1 MDATSKWLV
10 ALALAAVL
18 VSVVITTQSAQAQT
32 FTRLRSFDGANGS
45 GPYAGLVQATDG
57 NLYGTTENGGLPY
70 AVGTVF
76 RISPDGKFKTVYNFG
91 GADNTGY
98 YPNAGLI
105 QGTDGNLYG
114 TTHSGGIN
122 FGGTVFKLTLH
133 GKLTTLYE
141 FCSNNTAGSGSA
153 GCTDGYEPNAGLVEG
168 TNGEFYGTT
177 FYGGATASE
186 NQTGAGTV
194 FKINSKGTLTTL
206 YSFCSKTGCTDGALP
221 NAGLVQATDG
231 NFYGTT
237 NSGGIPVADTD
248 YGTVFKISPEGTLT
262 TLHSFSYT
270 DGGQPDGALI
280 QASDGNLYGTTSEGG
295 PNLYGTVFQI
305 TLPGGTLTTLNS
317 FSNTDGAVPFAGLL
331 QGTDGNL
338 YGTTLEGG
346 SSVNGDGTIF
356 KITTGGTLSSLYSF
370 CLKTHC
376 PDGDFPYA
384 GLVQHTNGTFYGTA
398 SAGGSTSGSD
408 CEGDACGTVFSLS
421 VGLGPFVETQT
432 TSGKVGA
439 AVKIL
444 GTDLTGATSATFNG
458 TAAVF
463 DVVSASEITTT
474 VPAGAT
480 TGDVTVTTPT
490 GTLTSNKEFLVTPQI
505 TSFTPPSGPV
515 GTPVIITGVS
525 LSQTTK
531 VTFGGKAATTF
542 SANSDTQVTAT
553 VPAKAKTAKI
563 TITTPGGAA
572 TSATEFTVTQ

>member
-1 MDATSKWLV
+1 MDATSKWLQ

-32 FTRLRSFDGANGS
+32 FTRLRSFDSANGS
-45 GPYAGLVQATDG
+45 GPYAALVQATDG

-91 GADNTGY
+91 AEDNTGY

-122 FGGTVFKLTLH
+122 FGGTVFKLTLS

-141 FCSNNTAGSGSA
+141 FCSNNTAGGSV

-177 FYGGATASE
+177 SEGGATTLE
-186 NQTGAGTV
+186 NGTGDGTV

-206 YSFCSKTGCTDGALP
+206 YSFCSKTDCTDGALP

-237 NSGGIPVADTD
+237 VAGGTPIADTD
-248 YGTVFKISPEGTLT
+248 YGTVFKITPEGTLT

-270 DGGQPDGALI
+270 DGGQPGGALI

-295 PNLYGTVFQI
+295 PNLYGTVFKI
-305 TLPGGTLTTLNS
+305 PLNGTLTTLNS
-317 FSNTDGAVPFAGLL
+317 FNNTDGAAPFAGLV
-331 QGTDGNL
+331 QGSDGNL

-356 KITTGGTLSSLYSF
+356 KITTSGTLTSLYSF
-370 CLKTHC
+370 CIKTGC
-376 PDGDFPYA
+376 KDGDFPYA

-439 AVKIL
+439 DVKIL

-463 DVVSASEITTT
+463 TVVSASEITTT

-480 TGDVTVTTPT
+480 TGDVTVTTPS

-505 TSFTPPSGPV
+505 KSFTPSSGPV

-525 LSQTTK
+525 LTQTTS
-531 VTFGGKAATTF
+531 VTFGAKAATTF
-542 SANSDTQVTAT
+542 TANSDTQVTAT
-553 VPAKAKTAKI
+553 VPAKAKTARI
-563 TITTPGGAA
+563 TITTPGGS
-572 TSATEFTVTQ
+572 TESATDFTVTQ